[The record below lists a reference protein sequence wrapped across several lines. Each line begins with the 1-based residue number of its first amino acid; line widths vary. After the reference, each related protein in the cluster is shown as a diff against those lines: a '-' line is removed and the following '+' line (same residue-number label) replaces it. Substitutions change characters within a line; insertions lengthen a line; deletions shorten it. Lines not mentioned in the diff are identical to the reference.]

1 MILLKRLYIMNWLSK
16 SVILILKESTK
27 RLVSKRTIRFRKKN
41 HKTMV
46 EDVDEKISDISK
58 SIDTQ
63 DFNQLAKIIFGAR
76 IVEASKSIATET
88 QLEEI
93 E

>member
-1 MILLKRLYIMNWLSK
+1 
-16 SVILILKESTK
+16 
-27 RLVSKRTIRFRKKN
+27 
-41 HKTMV
+41 MV
-46 EDVDEKISDISK
+46 EDVDETISDTSK

-76 IVEASKSIATET
+76 IVEASKSIATKT
-88 QLEEI
+88 QLVEI